1 MRRRQS
7 NSRQPRSHCTINHL
21 DIMRKLLLCAI
32 LLFGSVSGLAAQDAA
47 ETAIQKELDAMLEAW
62 NRDDLDAH
70 LAPYADSATWTTST
84 GLLHGK
90 AAIRETLVKSFQRGT
105 DLLGE
110 LSFGKPV
117 FRRLGPDA
125 MVTNGSFTVGNL
137 PSGKS
142 INGQSTLIW
151 KRTGS
156 TWQILHD
163 HSS

>member
-1 MRRRQS
+1 MKK
-7 NSRQPRSHCTINHL
+7 L
-21 DIMRKLLLCAI
+21 FVLALLLLGITGAA
-32 LLFGSVSGLAAQDAA
+32 SAQDAA
-47 ETAIQKELDAMLEAW
+47 ETAIQKELDGMLDAW

-105 DLLGE
+105 ELVGE
-110 LSFGKPV
+110 LSFGKAV

-125 MVTNGSFTVGNL
+125 MVTNGSFQVSNL
-137 PSGKS
+137 PNGKA

-151 KRTGS
+151 KRVGGK
-156 TWQILHD
+156 WQILHD